1 MNRILTGFTH
11 ILLALVL
18 AGAIAPAAAQSLD
31 KKAFAPL
38 QAGVNSGTVD
48 SMIGAHYWYLYVE
61 PGTFE
66 VRFTQGAAQGF
77 AASGHATINCGFSP
91 PTPGSHISYK
101 VTPDGVVFSG
111 TVTQR
116 TQLGIVVSPPNSTL
130 VRSTVPYSIVAT
142 GAAVFDKPKDA
153 GPAVVGM
160 YNSALAVHVGEEP
173 LGAIRFNADGTVEAA
188 NGMTGNWKLF
198 DAQSGTYIVMIAGQ
212 RLSLHYDS
220 GRGLVDSQGY
230 VTFVRSH

>member
-1 MNRILTGFTH
+1 MNRVLRTFTQ
-11 ILLALVL
+11 IALAIAL
-18 AGAIAPAAAQSLD
+18 AGAATQADAQSLD

-48 SMIGAHYWYLYVE
+48 SMIGAHYWYFYAE
-61 PGTFE
+61 PGSFE

-91 PTPGSHISYK
+91 PTPGSHITYK
-101 VTPDGVVFSG
+101 VTPNGVVFSG

-116 TQLGIVVSPPNSTL
+116 TQLGVVVAPPNSTL
-130 VRSTVPYSIVAT
+130 IRSTVPYSIIAT
-142 GAAVFDKPKDA
+142 GSAVFDKPKDA

-160 YNSALAVHVGEEP
+160 YNSFLAVHAGEEP
-173 LGAIRFNADGTVEAA
+173 LGAVRFNADGSVEAA

-212 RLSLHYDS
+212 HLSLHYDS
-220 GRGLVDSQGY
+220 GRGLVDSSGY